1 MGKKIRYFDQH
12 GNVGYAENP
21 LVMPV
26 DVLGE
31 DGFRVL
37 HSGVTITPK
46 STTKYIKPRFFSEE
60 VADQL
65 VDNEIKRK
73 QADEKVKQM
82 LSGKEYAKLGGLAL
96 GGAAAAGGAAYALP
110 AVSAY
115 IAPTTIGGN
124 IVGDMAGGL
133 ALGTAMEEGQRA
145 AFGQSAGDILYK
157 QVNPY
162 LGDSALGEFAANM
175 VRPEYWVSPSMLFKG
190 TYNAAQNTLG
200 KQFENTTAYMGK
212 HEGSFPNF
220 SLQDRIQG
228 LSDLYKYISN
238 GKNKTILAIS
248 PETKQVKWFE
258 PENIA
263 EGYIPFLKY
272 SAKQGHPRNGR
283 SGFFYVETDKGIL
296 KYNPELGATGYHSTM
311 PAEFNDFGEAA
322 LVTSNGKTDRLV
334 FTSPLT
340 DSEGANL
347 SLPNT
352 LPKDLV
358 KDFWINGRAITPP
371 GTYISGDEIRYP
383 FGKKLIDLYK
393 NKGILASL
401 RGLISKAEPLQVFHQ
416 GLSPDSYSSIIRQA
430 QREGSKLRWGQ
441 PFVEW
446 NSSAVNNKHIYNSFK
461 DWQAGKISFDEYEK
475 IFNDWALPLGGRP
488 LQFVYKNGKKYPLH
502 PHPFIYI
509 EDSPKIM
516 PRAKEPLKSVQY
528 SQTPSSQV
536 SSDRISRIK
545 KIASAI
551 PDAYTQEALY
561 MPNSELSTL
570 SKEYKFTPMY
580 EGNIGEFNKK
590 FDKEILDRLQEMGI
604 NLDSKI
610 FVTPNN
616 DTGRIL
622 TTPREFMKNS
632 PNYVYYGLFEDP
644 SSWKGLHF
652 PHNGLVM
659 VDPTF
664 GKGFSTAMHEVN
676 GHRRFPLIEA
686 LIDKGAMKPY
696 SDIMDTLDD
705 GIRNST
711 INSQSINEL
720 RATLLEVQRDIM
732 YPIYKNN
739 NRPSNLAS
747 IREEYRKAVDN
758 LSDEDL
764 KKMVSTI
771 NGYGAEYAKYAT
783 DKTWKAIRDALK
795 YGPVV
800 ATPLLLNNTKNK
812 K

>member
-1 MGKKIRYFDQH
+1 MDNKEIRYFDRY
-12 GNVGYAENP
+12 GNVRYAKNP
-21 LVMPV
+21 LVIPI
-26 DVLGE
+26 DVMGE
-31 DGFRVL
+31 EGFGVL

-46 STTKYIKPRFFSEE
+46 PATKYIKPRFFSEE

-65 VDNEIKRK
+65 VENEIKRK

-82 LSGKEYAKLGGLAL
+82 LSGEEYAKLGGLAL

-110 AVSAY
+110 ALVSY

-145 AFGQSAGDILYK
+145 ALGQSAGDILYK
-157 QVNPY
+157 QVKPY
-162 LGDSALGEFAANM
+162 LGDSAVGDFAANM
-175 VRPEYWVSPSMLFKG
+175 ARPEYWVSPSMLFKG
-190 TYNAAQNTLG
+190 IYNSAQNTLG
-200 KQFENTTAYMGK
+200 KQFERN
-212 HEGSFPNF
+212 
-220 SLQDRIQG
+220 
-228 LSDLYKYISN
+228 IS
-238 GKNKTILAIS
+238 
-248 PETKQVKWFE
+248 
-258 PENIA
+258 
-263 EGYIPFLKY
+263 
-272 SAKQGHPRNGR
+272 
-283 SGFFYVETDKGIL
+283 
-296 KYNPELGATGYHSTM
+296 
-311 PAEFNDFGEAA
+311 
-322 LVTSNGKTDRLV
+322 
-334 FTSPLT
+334 
-340 DSEGANL
+340 
-347 SLPNT
+347 
-352 LPKDLV
+352 
-358 KDFWINGRAITPP
+358 
-371 GTYISGDEIRYP
+371 
-383 FGKKLIDLYK
+383 
-393 NKGILASL
+393 
-401 RGLISKAEPLQVFHQ
+401 
-416 GLSPDSYSSIIRQA
+416 
-430 QREGSKLRWGQ
+430 
-441 PFVEW
+441 
-446 NSSAVNNKHIYNSFK
+446 
-461 DWQAGKISFDEYEK
+461 
-475 IFNDWALPLGGRP
+475 
-488 LQFVYKNGKKYPLH
+488 
-502 PHPFIYI
+502 
-509 EDSPKIM
+509 M

-536 SSDRISRIK
+536 SPDRISRIR

-604 NLDSKI
+604 DLDSKI
-610 FVTPNN
+610 FVTSNN
-616 DTGRIL
+616 DVGRIL

-632 PNYVYYGLFEDP
+632 PNYVYYGLFEDS

-696 SDIMDTLDD
+696 SDVMDTLDD

-739 NRPSNLAS
+739 NKPSDLAS

-764 KKMVSTI
+764 KKIVSTI
-771 NGYGAEYAKYAT
+771 NGYGVEYAKFAT
-783 DKTWKAIRDALK
+783 DKTWKAIRNALK
-795 YGPVV
+795 YAPVA

-812 K
+812 NE

>member
-1 MGKKIRYFDQH
+1 MDNKEIRYFDSY
-12 GNVGYAENP
+12 GNVRHAKNP
-21 LVMPV
+21 LVIPI
-26 DVLGE
+26 DVMGE
-31 DGFRVL
+31 EGFGVL

-46 STTKYIKPRFFSEE
+46 SNTKYIKPRFFSEE

-65 VDNEIKRK
+65 VENEIKRK

-82 LSGKEYAKLGGLAL
+82 LSGKEYAKLGGLTL

-110 AVSAY
+110 AISAY

-157 QVNPY
+157 QVKPY
-162 LGDSALGEFAANM
+162 LGDFAANM
-175 VRPEYWVSPSMLFKG
+175 ARPEYFVSPSMLFKG

-200 KQFENTTAYMGK
+200 KQFERN
-212 HEGSFPNF
+212 
-220 SLQDRIQG
+220 
-228 LSDLYKYISN
+228 IS
-238 GKNKTILAIS
+238 
-248 PETKQVKWFE
+248 
-258 PENIA
+258 
-263 EGYIPFLKY
+263 
-272 SAKQGHPRNGR
+272 
-283 SGFFYVETDKGIL
+283 
-296 KYNPELGATGYHSTM
+296 
-311 PAEFNDFGEAA
+311 
-322 LVTSNGKTDRLV
+322 
-334 FTSPLT
+334 
-340 DSEGANL
+340 
-347 SLPNT
+347 
-352 LPKDLV
+352 
-358 KDFWINGRAITPP
+358 
-371 GTYISGDEIRYP
+371 
-383 FGKKLIDLYK
+383 
-393 NKGILASL
+393 
-401 RGLISKAEPLQVFHQ
+401 
-416 GLSPDSYSSIIRQA
+416 
-430 QREGSKLRWGQ
+430 
-441 PFVEW
+441 
-446 NSSAVNNKHIYNSFK
+446 
-461 DWQAGKISFDEYEK
+461 
-475 IFNDWALPLGGRP
+475 
-488 LQFVYKNGKKYPLH
+488 
-502 PHPFIYI
+502 
-509 EDSPKIM
+509 M

-528 SQTPSSQV
+528 SQTPTSQV

-545 KIASAI
+545 KIASTI

-570 SKEYKFTPMY
+570 SERYKFIPMY

-632 PNYVYYGLFEDP
+632 PNYVYYGLFED
-644 SSWKGLHF
+644 SSPWKGLHF
-652 PHNGLVM
+652 PQNGLVM

-739 NRPSNLAS
+739 NKPSDLAS

-783 DKTWKAIRDALK
+783 DKTWNAIKYALK
-795 YGPVV
+795 YAPV
-800 ATPLLLNNTKNK
+800 ATGIGVGLNNNN
-812 K
+812 